1 MTLLKIEEVLARQR
15 ANKLLDILTE
25 IASSMRSE
33 AFVDNKLNEDLES
46 FAQKQYA
53 SVVSEMA
60 ECAWIEAGIQKI
72 TH

>member
-25 IASSMRSE
+25 IARSMRSE
-33 AFVDNKLNEDLES
+33 AFVDNKLNDDLES
-46 FAQKQYA
+46 FAAKQYA
-53 SVVSEMA
+53 SVVSEIA
-60 ECAWIEAGIQKI
+60 ECAWAEAGIEKT